1 MSCIVIPIH
10 SEWSNTP
17 LASFIPALQLLVL
30 QLLILQL
37 ALQFLG
43 LRHLAH
49 CLIEIVL
56 VD

>member
-37 ALQFLG
+37 TLQFLG